1 LIIGGRGFAPP
12 TFHSKTNMNS
22 FLKQLLAVGGLALL
36 CLAALIVISRP
47 ERPQPVAKAEPTTTK
62 PEPALDRTDEYDYDA
77 PKPGSY
83 DLPVLQ
89 DASNGTVVA
98 PDGKP
103 VELHKLLDGR
113 IAILSFIY
121 TRCSDPRACLRASSV
136 LSQLQQLS
144 RQDKLVANKLQLI
157 TLSFD
162 PGYDTPEVMERY
174 GRVFS
179 RGDGGAD
186 WLFLTTR
193 NQKELQ
199 PLLEAYG
206 QRVDKR
212 TKPSALGP
220 YQHTLRVYL
229 IDSQK
234 RIRNIYSYGLL
245 DPRLVMAD
253 VKTLLVEQNQ
263 ITQN

>member
-1 LIIGGRGFAPP
+1 MGAGVAAPA
-12 TFHSKTNMNS
+12 TAQNQTNMKTFFKYCLS
-22 FLKQLLAVGGLALL
+22 IAGLSALGL
-36 CLAALIVISRP
+36 SAALVIS
-47 ERPQPVAKAEPTTTK
+47 K
-62 PEPALDRTDEYDYDA
+62 PEQPLQAAESVSDTSEPQLKLGRTDEYDYDA
-77 PKPGSY
+77 PNPGTY

-103 VELHKLLDGR
+103 VQLHTLLDGR
-113 IAILSFIY
+113 VAILSFIY
-121 TRCSDPRACLRASSV
+121 TRCSDPRACLRASGV

-144 RQDKLVANKLQLI
+144 RQDKSVANKLQLI

-179 RGDGGAD
+179 RHDGGAD
-186 WLFLTTR
+186 WMFLTTR
-193 NQKELQ
+193 SYDELR
-199 PLLEAYG
+199 PLLAAYG

-253 VKTLLVEQNQ
+253 VKTLLLEN
-263 ITQN
+263 TQLSSN

>member
-1 LIIGGRGFAPP
+1 
-12 TFHSKTNMNS
+12 M
-22 FLKQLLAVGGLALL
+22 GLAI
-36 CLAALIVISRP
+36 ATALPNTGQP
-47 ERPQPVAKAEPTTTK
+47 EQTTNVATNTVEPKTVTEPQTTFGWS
-62 PEPALDRTDEYDYDA
+62 EEYDYEA
-77 PKPGSY
+77 PEPGTY
-83 DLPVLQ
+83 ELPVLQ
-89 DASNGTVVA
+89 DASDGTVVA

-103 VELHKLLDGR
+103 VSLHKLLDGR
-113 IAILSFIY
+113 VAILSFIY

-136 LSQLQQLS
+136 LSELQQLS
-144 RQDKLVANKLQLI
+144 RKDPAVQDKLQLI

-162 PGYDTPEVMERY
+162 PGYDTPEVMKRY
-174 GRVFS
+174 GEVFS
-179 RGDGGAD
+179 RDEGGAN

-193 NQKELQ
+193 DNDDLQ
-199 PLLEAYG
+199 PLLKAYG

-212 TKPSALGP
+212 AKPSALGP

-253 VKTLLVEQNQ
+253 VQTLLMEEKKSHETEPNQ
-263 ITQN
+263 K

>member
-1 LIIGGRGFAPP
+1 MNTFAKQILVVCGLTAVCLGGVIAF
-12 TFHSKTNMNS
+12 SKHEQPEHITTLAMNT
-22 FLKQLLAVGGLALL
+22 V
-36 CLAALIVISRP
+36 
-47 ERPQPVAKAEPTTTK
+47 EPTSTT
-62 PEPALDRTDEYDYDA
+62 EPQTAFGSSEEYDYDA
-77 PKPGSY
+77 PEPGSY
-83 DLPVLQ
+83 HLPVLQ
-89 DASNGTVVA
+89 DASDGTVVA

-103 VELHKLLDGR
+103 VQLHKLLDGR

-121 TRCSDPRACLRASSV
+121 TRCSDPRACLRASGV

-144 RQDKLVANKLQLI
+144 RQDKSVANRLQLI

-179 RGDGGAD
+179 RHDGGAG
-186 WLFLTTR
+186 WMFLTTR
-193 NQKELQ
+193 SYDELK
-199 PLLEAYG
+199 PLLAAYG

-212 TKPSALGP
+212 TKPSVLGP

-229 IDSQK
+229 IDSRK

-245 DPRLVMAD
+245 DPRLVLGD
-253 VKTLLVEQNQ
+253 IRTLMMEEGKP
-263 ITQN
+263 

>member
-1 LIIGGRGFAPP
+1 M
-12 TFHSKTNMNS
+12 KT
-22 FLKQLLAVGGLALL
+22 FLKHFFTVSGLSLFCVAVLL
-36 CLAALIVISRP
+36 VISKR
-47 ERPQPVAKAEPTTTK
+47 ERLQQPAKTEKDSVEPQLTLE
-62 PEPALDRTDEYDYDA
+62 RTAEYDYDA
-77 PKPGSY
+77 PAPGSY

-103 VELHKLLDGR
+103 VQLHKLLDGR
-113 IAILSFIY
+113 VAILSFIY
-121 TRCSDPRACLRASSV
+121 TRCSDPRACLRASGV

-144 RQDKLVANKLQLI
+144 RQDKSVADKLQLI

-174 GRVFS
+174 GRVFN
-179 RGDGGAD
+179 RNDGGAD
-186 WLFLTTR
+186 WMFLTTR
-193 NQKELQ
+193 SYDELR
-199 PLLEAYG
+199 PLLSAYG

-212 TKPSALGP
+212 NKPSALGP

-229 IDSQK
+229 IDSLK

-253 VKTLLVEQNQ
+253 VQTLLMEEQRLARN
-263 ITQN
+263 

>member
-1 LIIGGRGFAPP
+1 M
-12 TFHSKTNMNS
+12 KT
-22 FLKQLLAVGGLALL
+22 FLKHLLIVTGLSALGLA
-36 CLAALIVISRP
+36 AAAIVSNHEHP
-47 ERPQPVAKAEPTTTK
+47 LQTTTPPAGAAK
-62 PEPALDRTDEYDYDA
+62 PQIALGRTGEYDYDA
-77 PKPGSY
+77 PEPGSY
-83 DLPVLQ
+83 HLPVLQ

-98 PDGKP
+98 PDGRP
-103 VELHKLLDGR
+103 VQLHELLDGR
-113 IAILSFIY
+113 IAVLSFVY

-144 RQDKLVANKLQLI
+144 RQDKSVSDQLQLI

-179 RGDGGAD
+179 RHDGGAD
-186 WLFLTTR
+186 WMFLTTR
-193 NQKELQ
+193 NYDELT
-199 PLLEAYG
+199 PLLTAYG

-229 IDSQK
+229 IDSRK

-245 DPRLVMAD
+245 DPRLVLAD
-253 VKTLLVEQNQ
+253 IRTLIMEENKE
-263 ITQN
+263 

>member
-1 LIIGGRGFAPP
+1 
-12 TFHSKTNMNS
+12 MNN
-22 FLKQLLAVGGLALL
+22 FVKQLLAVSGLTLL
-36 CLAALIVISRP
+36 GLVILIRLLLGHGTHPPVSAIDTTLGTSRSRVNASAPKLA
-47 ERPQPVAKAEPTTTK
+47 
-62 PEPALDRTDEYDYDA
+62 RTDEYDYEPPA
-77 PKPGSY
+77 PGSY
-83 DLPVLQ
+83 TLPVVQ
-89 DASNGTVVA
+89 EASDGTVVG
-98 PDGKP
+98 PDGKAIQ
-103 VELHKLLDGR
+103 LHGLLAGR

-144 RQDKLVANKLQLI
+144 RQDKSVADGLQLV

-179 RGDGGAD
+179 RHDGGAD
-186 WLFLTTR
+186 WMFLTTR
-193 NQKELQ
+193 SDDDLQ
-199 PLLEAYG
+199 PLLAAYG

-212 TKPSALGP
+212 TRPSTLGP

-229 IDSQK
+229 IDAQR

-245 DPRLVMAD
+245 DPRLVMTD
-253 VKTLLVEQNQ
+253 VKTLLIENQ
-263 ITQN
+263 DIARN

>member
-1 LIIGGRGFAPP
+1 MN
-12 TFHSKTNMNS
+12 TFV
-22 FLKQLLAVGGLALL
+22 KQILGVCGLTVAVVGGVIAFSKPGQPEQTSE
-36 CLAALIVISRP
+36 AATKTAGP
-47 ERPQPVAKAEPTTTK
+47 KTTAGSQTTIGWS
-62 PEPALDRTDEYDYDA
+62 EEYDYPA
-77 PKPGSY
+77 PEPGTY
-83 DLPVLQ
+83 ELPVLQ
-89 DASNGTVVA
+89 DASDGTVVA

-103 VELHKLLDGR
+103 VRLHKLLDGR
-113 IAILSFIY
+113 VAILSFIY
-121 TRCSDPRACLRASSV
+121 TRCSDPRACLRASGV
-136 LSQLQQLS
+136 LSELQQLS
-144 RQDKLVANKLQLI
+144 RQDPAVQAKLQLI

-174 GRVFS
+174 GQVFNHNE
-179 RGDGGAD
+179 GGAN

-193 NQKELQ
+193 NHDDLQ
-199 PLLEAYG
+199 PLLNAYG

-253 VKTLLVEQNQ
+253 VQTLLREAKGVAQD
-263 ITQN
+263 

>member
-1 LIIGGRGFAPP
+1 MKTSVKHLITMTGLSALGLTTAVILSNRELPAQTTPPAAHTSEPQIAPGR
-12 TFHSKTNMNS
+12 T
-22 FLKQLLAVGGLALL
+22 
-36 CLAALIVISRP
+36 
-47 ERPQPVAKAEPTTTK
+47 E
-62 PEPALDRTDEYDYDA
+62 EYDYDA
-77 PKPGSY
+77 PEPGTY

-103 VELHKLLDGR
+103 VQLRDLFDGR
-113 IAILSFIY
+113 IAVLSFIY
-121 TRCSDPRACLRASSV
+121 TRCSDPRACLRASGV
-136 LSQLQQLS
+136 LSELQQLS
-144 RQDKLVANKLQLI
+144 RQDKSVAGQLQLI

-179 RGDGGAD
+179 RQDGGAD
-186 WLFLTTR
+186 WTFLTTR
-193 NQKELQ
+193 NYDELE
-199 PLLEAYG
+199 PLLAAYG

-212 TKPSALGP
+212 TRPSMFGP
-220 YQHTLRVYL
+220 FQHTLRVYL

-245 DPRLVMAD
+245 DPRLVLAD
-253 VKTLLVEQNQ
+253 IRTLMMEENKK
-263 ITQN
+263 

>member
-1 LIIGGRGFAPP
+1 L
-12 TFHSKTNMNS
+12 S
-22 FLKQLLAVGGLALL
+22 GLALTV
-36 CLAALIVISRP
+36 ALSTHA
-47 ERPQPVAKAEPTTTK
+47 QPAPVTKAETNTSEPQTTFGWS
-62 PEPALDRTDEYDYDA
+62 EQYDYEA
-77 PKPGSY
+77 PKPGTY
-83 DLPVLQ
+83 ELPVLQ
-89 DASNGTVVA
+89 DASDGTVVA

-103 VELHKLLDGR
+103 VRLHKLLDGR
-113 IAILSFIY
+113 VAILSFIY

-136 LSQLQQLS
+136 LSELQQLS
-144 RQDKLVANKLQLI
+144 RQDKSVADKLQLI

-174 GRVFS
+174 GQVFS
-179 RGDGGAD
+179 HDEGGAK

-193 NQKELQ
+193 NHDDLQ
-199 PLLEAYG
+199 PLLKAYG
-206 QRVDKR
+206 QRVDRR

-253 VKTLLVEQNQ
+253 VQTLLLEEKKSVVN
-263 ITQN
+263 

>member
-1 LIIGGRGFAPP
+1 M
-12 TFHSKTNMNS
+12 KT
-22 FLKQLLAVGGLALL
+22 FLKHL
-36 CLAALIVISRP
+36 CIVIGLAALGLASALFLSHG
-47 ERPQPVAKAEPTTTK
+47 EQPMPITAPDADAAEPQI
-62 PEPALDRTDEYDYDA
+62 ALGRTDEYDYDA
-77 PKPGSY
+77 PQPGSY
-83 DLPVLQ
+83 QLPVLQ

-103 VELHKLLDGR
+103 VQLHELLAGR

-121 TRCSDPRACLRASSV
+121 TRCSDPRACLRASGV

-144 RQDKLVANKLQLI
+144 RQDKSVANHLQLI

-162 PGYDTPEVMERY
+162 PGHDTPEVMERY

-179 RGDGGAD
+179 RHDGGAD

-193 NQKELQ
+193 NYDELK
-199 PLLEAYG
+199 PLLTAYG

-212 TKPSALGP
+212 TKPSVLGP

-245 DPRLVMAD
+245 DPRLVLAD
-253 VKTLLVEQNQ
+253 IRTLILEQGNS
-263 ITQN
+263 

>member
-1 LIIGGRGFAPP
+1 MKPLPKQILAVCGLTAVVLGAV
-12 TFHSKTNMNS
+12 MA
-22 FLKQLLAVGGLALL
+22 FLKPEQPDRTTE
-36 CLAALIVISRP
+36 AATKTT
-47 ERPQPVAKAEPTTTK
+47 QPKTTT
-62 PEPALDRTDEYDYDA
+62 EAQTTFGWSEEYDYQA
-77 PKPGSY
+77 PEPGTY
-83 DLPVLQ
+83 ELPVLQ
-89 DASNGTVVA
+89 DASDGTVVA

-103 VELHKLLDGR
+103 VRLHKLLDGR
-113 IAILSFIY
+113 VAILSFIY
-121 TRCSDPRACLRASSV
+121 TRCSDPRACLRASGV
-136 LSQLQQLS
+136 LSELQQLS
-144 RQDKLVANKLQLI
+144 RQDPAVQAKLQLI

-162 PGYDTPEVMERY
+162 PGYDTPEVMQRY
-174 GRVFS
+174 GQVFS
-179 RGDGGAD
+179 HDEAGAN

-193 NQKELQ
+193 NNHDLQ

-212 TKPSALGP
+212 AKPSALGP

-253 VKTLLVEQNQ
+253 VQTLLREEKGVAQD
-263 ITQN
+263 

>member
-1 LIIGGRGFAPP
+1 MWLCATPAQP
-12 TFHSKTNMNS
+12 QNQTNMKT
-22 FLKQLLAVGGLALL
+22 FLKHFLTIAGLSAVGLVVALA
-36 CLAALIVISRP
+36 ISR
-47 ERPQPVAKAEPTTTK
+47 REPTQQITQTAGEAD
-62 PEPALDRTDEYDYDA
+62 EPQFTSGRTDEYDYDA
-77 PKPGSY
+77 PTPGSY
-83 DLPVLQ
+83 NLPVLQ
-89 DASNGTVVA
+89 DASDGTVIA

-103 VELHKLLDGR
+103 VQLHELLDGR
-113 IAILSFIY
+113 VAILSFIY
-121 TRCSDPRACLRASSV
+121 TRCGDPRACMRASGV

-144 RQDKLVANKLQLI
+144 RRDRSVANNLQLI

-179 RGDGGAD
+179 RHDGGAD
-186 WLFLTTR
+186 WMFLTTLDYDDLR
-193 NQKELQ
+193 
-199 PLLEAYG
+199 PLLLAYG
-206 QRVDKR
+206 QRVDRR
-212 TKPSALGP
+212 TKTSALGP

-253 VKTLLVEQNQ
+253 VQTLLMKETNLAR
-263 ITQN
+263 N

>member
-1 LIIGGRGFAPP
+1 MVGLSALG
-12 TFHSKTNMNS
+12 
-22 FLKQLLAVGGLALL
+22 LAVALAYSKREH
-36 CLAALIVISRP
+36 A
-47 ERPQPVAKAEPTTTK
+47 PQPQEVAITPTVTPLK
-62 PEPALDRTDEYDYDA
+62 LDRSAEYDYDA
-77 PKPGSY
+77 PQPGSY

-89 DASNGTVVA
+89 DASDGKVVA
-98 PDGKP
+98 PNGQP
-103 VELHKLLDGR
+103 VQLHELLAGR
-113 IAILSFIY
+113 VAILSFIY

-144 RQDKLVANKLQLI
+144 RQDKALASKLQLI

-179 RGDGGAD
+179 RHEGGAD
-186 WLFLTTR
+186 WMFLTTR
-193 NQKELQ
+193 NYDELR
-199 PLLEAYG
+199 PLLSAYG

-212 TKPSALGP
+212 TKPSELGP

-229 IDSQK
+229 IDSRK

-253 VKTLLVEQNQ
+253 VETLLMEETPLVRD
-263 ITQN
+263 

>member
-1 LIIGGRGFAPP
+1 MKTSAIQVLTVCGLILTGLTLGTAC
-12 TFHSKTNMNS
+12 SKHAQT
-22 FLKQLLAVGGLALL
+22 
-36 CLAALIVISRP
+36 P
-47 ERPQPVAKAEPTTTK
+47 PVARADANSPGPQTTLGRS
-62 PEPALDRTDEYDYDA
+62 EEYDYDA
-77 PKPGSY
+77 PAPGTY
-83 DLPVLQ
+83 ELPVLQ
-89 DASNGTVVA
+89 DASDGTVVA

-103 VELHKLLDGR
+103 VRLHELLDGR
-113 IAILSFIY
+113 VAILSFIY
-121 TRCSDPRACLRASSV
+121 TRCTDPRACLRASSV
-136 LSQLQQLS
+136 LSELQQLS
-144 RQDKLVANKLQLI
+144 RRDKSVADRLQLI
-157 TLSFD
+157 SLSFD

-174 GRVFS
+174 GQVFS
-179 RGDGGAD
+179 RDEGGAN

-193 NQKELQ
+193 DNNDLQ
-199 PLLEAYG
+199 PLLKAYD

-253 VKTLLVEQNQ
+253 VQTLLMEEKKPAVN
-263 ITQN
+263 

>member
-1 LIIGGRGFAPP
+1 MKTFTILLI
-12 TFHSKTNMNS
+12 T
-22 FLKQLLAVGGLALL
+22 VGGLT
-36 CLAALIVISRP
+36 LAGLV
-47 ERPQPVAKAEPTTTK
+47 VATTFSKHGQASQTTQVDASTT
-62 PEPALDRTDEYDYDA
+62 ESQTTLGRSEEYDYDA
-77 PKPGSY
+77 PVPGSY
-83 DLPVLQ
+83 ALPVLQ
-89 DASNGTVVA
+89 DASDGTVVA

-103 VELHKLLDGR
+103 VRLHKLLDGR
-113 IAILSFIY
+113 VAILSFIY
-121 TRCSDPRACLRASSV
+121 TRCTDPRACLRASSV
-136 LSQLQQLS
+136 LSELQQLS
-144 RQDKLVANKLQLI
+144 RQDRSVQDKLQLI

-174 GRVFS
+174 GQVFS
-179 RGDGGAD
+179 RDKGGAD

-193 NQKELQ
+193 NNDDLQ
-199 PLLEAYG
+199 PLLKAYG

-253 VKTLLVEQNQ
+253 VKTLLLEEARIAQ
-263 ITQN
+263 T

>member
-1 LIIGGRGFAPP
+1 M
-12 TFHSKTNMNS
+12 KT
-22 FLKQLLAVGGLALL
+22 FLKYPFIVTG
-36 CLAALIVISRP
+36 LAALGVAVAVIISDGEHP
-47 ERPQPVAKAEPTTTK
+47 LQAAPASTAGAEPQT
-62 PEPALDRTDEYDYDA
+62 ALGRTEDYDYDI
-77 PKPGSY
+77 PEPGSY
-83 DLPVLQ
+83 QLPVLQ
-89 DASNGTVVA
+89 NASDGTVVA

-103 VELHKLLDGR
+103 VQLRELLDGR

-121 TRCSDPRACLRASSV
+121 TRCSDPRACMRASGV

-144 RQDKLVANKLQLI
+144 REDKSVASQLQLI

-179 RGDGGAD
+179 RQDGGAD

-193 NQKELQ
+193 NDDELK
-199 PLLEAYG
+199 PLLTAYG

-212 TKPSALGP
+212 TKPGLAGP
-220 YQHTLRVYL
+220 FQHTLRVYL

-234 RIRNIYSYGLL
+234 RIRNIYGYGLL
-245 DPRLVMAD
+245 DPRLVLAD
-253 VKTLLVEQNQ
+253 IRTLMLEDKKK
-263 ITQN
+263 

>member
-1 LIIGGRGFAPP
+1 M
-12 TFHSKTNMNS
+12 KT
-22 FLKQLLAVGGLALL
+22 FLKHFFTVAGLSALGLAAVLVL
-36 CLAALIVISRP
+36 PKREQSQQITERAADTT
-47 ERPQPVAKAEPTTTK
+47 EPPLK
-62 PEPALDRTDEYDYDA
+62 LGRTAEYDYDA
-77 PKPGSY
+77 PEPGSY

-89 DASNGTVVA
+89 EASNGTVVA
-98 PDGKP
+98 PDGEP
-103 VELHKLLDGR
+103 VQLHELLDGR
-113 IAILSFIY
+113 VAILSFIY
-121 TRCSDPRACLRASSV
+121 TRCGDPRACLRASGV

-144 RQDKLVANKLQLI
+144 RQEKLVANKLQLI

-179 RGDGGAD
+179 RHDGGAD
-186 WLFLTTR
+186 WMFLTTR
-193 NQKELQ
+193 SCDELR
-199 PLLEAYG
+199 PLLAAYG

-212 TKPSALGP
+212 TRPSVLGP

-234 RIRNIYSYGLL
+234 RIRNIYSYGLF

-253 VKTLLVEQNQ
+253 VQTLLMEETNLAR
-263 ITQN
+263 N

>member
-1 LIIGGRGFAPP
+1 
-12 TFHSKTNMNS
+12 
-22 FLKQLLAVGGLALL
+22 VD
-36 CLAALIVISRP
+36 
-47 ERPQPVAKAEPTTTK
+47 TTTT
-62 PEPALDRTDEYDYDA
+62 EPQTAFGWSEEYDYEP
-77 PKPGSY
+77 PKPGTY
-83 DLPVLQ
+83 ELPALQ
-89 DASNGTVVA
+89 DASDGTVVA

-103 VELHKLLDGR
+103 VRLHKLLDGR
-113 IAILSFIY
+113 VAILSFIY

-136 LSQLQQLS
+136 LSELQQLS
-144 RQDKLVANKLQLI
+144 RQDKSVADRLQLI

-162 PGYDTPEVMERY
+162 PGYDTPEIMERY
-174 GRVFS
+174 GQVFS
-179 RGDGGAD
+179 RDEGGAN

-193 NQKELQ
+193 NHDDLQ
-199 PLLEAYG
+199 PLLKAYG

-253 VKTLLVEQNQ
+253 VQTLLMEEKRLAVN
-263 ITQN
+263 